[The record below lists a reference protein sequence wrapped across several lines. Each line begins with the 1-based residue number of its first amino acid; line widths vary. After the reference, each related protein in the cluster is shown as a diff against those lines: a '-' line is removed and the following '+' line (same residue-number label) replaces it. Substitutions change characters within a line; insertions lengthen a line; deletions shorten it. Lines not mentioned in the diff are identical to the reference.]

1 MMATAGS
8 RSLSPGTGER
18 FARIRGATETLA
30 QPLSPEDCVVQSMP
44 DASPTKWHLGHTT
57 WFFETFIL
65 EDTINGY
72 TPFRPGYR
80 MLFNSYYN
88 AVGEQ
93 HPRPRRGLLTRPS
106 LVEVLAYRH
115 QIDDR
120 VMELLS
126 AGRLDDHTLGV
137 LEVGLQHEQ
146 QHQELLLTDI
156 KHALAQNPSRPAY
169 RDDAAR
175 EQASA
180 GISRTAMDW
189 LPWDGGMCLVG
200 HQGEGFC
207 FDNERP
213 SHRQLLQPF
222 HLATRL
228 VTCGEYMEFM
238 AEGGYR
244 RSEFWLSDGWME
256 REQQHWSMPLY
267 WQGDHDGFQVQT
279 LGGLRE
285 VDLQEPVSHVSYYE
299 ADAYARWAGAR
310 LPEEAE
316 WDHAAADLPVTGNFV
331 ESGRLHPAA
340 VPVPA
345 EQASARN
352 PAAEKPGLLQMFGD
366 TWEWTRSA
374 YGPFPGYAPAAV
386 ALGEYNGKFMC
397 NQMVLKGGSCVS
409 PAAHLRASYRNFL
422 YPKMR
427 WQFSGIRLARD
438 TA

>member
-1 MMATAGS
+1 MGQ
-8 RSLSPGTGER
+8 R
-18 FARIRGATETLA
+18 FASIRGATEALA
-30 QPLSPEDCVVQSMP
+30 HPLSPEDCVVQSMP

-57 WFFETFIL
+57 WFFETFVL
-65 EDTINGY
+65 EDAIHGY

-80 MLFNSYYN
+80 VLFNSYYN

-106 LVEVLAYRH
+106 LAEVLTYRH

-120 VMELLS
+120 VKELLS
-126 AGRLDDHTLGV
+126 TGRLDARTVGV

-169 RDDAAR
+169 RDDAAPER
-175 EQASA
+175 AAA
-180 GISRTAMDW
+180 GSSPPALDW
-189 LPWDGGMCLVG
+189 LPWDGGACAVG
-200 HQGEGFC
+200 HQGDGFC
-207 FDNERP
+207 FDNELPR
-213 SHRQLLQPF
+213 HQQLLAPF
-222 HLATRL
+222 HLARRL

-238 AEGGYR
+238 AAGGYR
-244 RSEFWLSDGWME
+244 RPEFWLSDGWME
-256 REQQHWSMPLY
+256 MQEQGWSMPLY
-267 WQGDHDGFQVQT
+267 WQGDGDGFQIQT

-285 VDLQEPVSHVSYYE
+285 VDREEPVSHVSYYE

-310 LPEEAE
+310 LPTEAE

-340 VPVPA
+340 
-345 EQASARN
+345 AR
-352 PAAEKPGLLQMFGD
+352 EKPGLLQMFGD
-366 TWEWTRSA
+366 AWEWTRSA
-374 YGPFPGYAPAAV
+374 YGPFPGYALAAG
-386 ALGEYNGKFMC
+386 AIGEYNGKFMC

-438 TA
+438 PA

>member
-1 MMATAGS
+1 
-8 RSLSPGTGER
+8 
-18 FARIRGATETLA
+18 
-30 QPLSPEDCVVQSMP
+30 
-44 DASPTKWHLGHTT
+44 
-57 WFFETFIL
+57 
-65 EDTINGY
+65 
-72 TPFRPGYR
+72 
-80 MLFNSYYN
+80 
-88 AVGEQ
+88 
-93 HPRPRRGLLTRPS
+93 
-106 LVEVLAYRH
+106 
-115 QIDDR
+115 
-120 VMELLS
+120 
-126 AGRLDDHTLGV
+126 
-137 LEVGLQHEQ
+137 
-146 QHQELLLTDI
+146 
-156 KHALAQNPSRPAY
+156 
-169 RDDAAR
+169 
-175 EQASA
+175 
-180 GISRTAMDW
+180 
-189 LPWDGGMCLVG
+189 
-200 HQGEGFC
+200 
-207 FDNERP
+207 
-213 SHRQLLQPF
+213 
-222 HLATRL
+222 
-228 VTCGEYMEFM
+228 
-238 AEGGYR
+238 
-244 RSEFWLSDGWME
+244 
-256 REQQHWSMPLY
+256 
-267 WQGDHDGFQVQT
+267 FQVQT

-374 YGPFPGYAPAAV
+374 YGPFPGYAPAAG